1 MILPPS
7 VVLPRVIYQLRI
19 DKTAFELAEK
29 KLYDDIAEW
38 ANAIC
43 SVFHVKGKKGG
54 GPHCHIY
61 ISDLKAGDDK
71 QSLTAFEKHIRYKIP
86 SLFNKGGNKL
96 YYLSRFRYKTNVA
109 LNDTLITYMSK
120 GNLKPAYICGRTME
134 WYDELA
140 GKYVT
145 EEEAKEK
152 IVQQLSKASRITEFD
167 IYSNVLTE
175 LESEG
180 WRPTEDGDSIATAM
194 EKIIAVRKKYKKLTN
209 ATKMNEYL
217 YMLWNDGE
225 SLHSVHYQRAKN
237 FLYG

>member
-1 MILPPS
+1 MILPPP

-43 SVFHVKGKKGG
+43 SVFHVKGRKGG

-71 QSLTAFEKHIRYKIP
+71 ESVTAFEKHMRYKIP
-86 SLFNKGGNKL
+86 AIWGKGGNKL

-109 LNDTLITYMSK
+109 LNDNLITYMSK